1 MTNSETRRYEM
12 LLRVRE
18 FGETHRDRF
27 PAPSLARQAFDEVA
41 AAVAQLS
48 EQAVSKMAAARGGKG
63 TKATAR
69 RALTERL
76 EAMARCARVIAE
88 GKPGFDDPFRMPS
101 PRTDQA
107 LLTAGRVFVR
117 DAGPVA
123 EQFKSYGMPENFVE
137 SLRALVEDFDQAIRT
152 RQAGR
157 DGHMAARGR
166 IEQALSS
173 GLAAV
178 RKLDIIVA
186 NQVHDD
192 PVTIAVWE
200 RDRRVEYPNRAKKA
214 STEAPVATVPPPP
227 SPSQPEPVPT
237 SNGAAS

>member
-1 MTNSETRRYEM
+1 M
-12 LLRVRE
+12 LLRVQE
-18 FGETHRDRF
+18 FGQTHRDRF
-27 PAPSLARQAFDEVA
+27 AAASLARQAFDEVA
-41 AAVAQLS
+41 AAQAQLS

-69 RALTERL
+69 RALTGRL
-76 EAMARCARVIAE
+76 EAMVRCARVIAE
-88 GKPGFDDPFRMPS
+88 AKPGFDDPFRMPS

-123 EQFKSYGMPENFVE
+123 EQFRSYGMPENFIE
-137 SLRALVEDFDQAIRT
+137 SLRMLVEDFDQAIRA

-166 IEQALSS
+166 IEQALSL

-178 RKLDIIVA
+178 RKLDVIVA
-186 NQVHDD
+186 NQFHDD

-200 RDRRVEYPNRAKKA
+200 HDRRVEYPNRVKKA
-214 STEAPVATVPPPP
+214 LTEAPIASQAKP
-227 SPSQPEPVPT
+227 SPSQPEPAPA
-237 SNGAAS
+237 NEAAS